1 MGSDLRASC
10 QASWRVEWAHLRRSW
25 LFLALALVQGLSF
38 LVLVSLFALTGSRA
52 PTALVNSDGSALSLQ
67 FVKDLKAAHDSFSI
81 RPMTAKLAQ
90 SELDAGDIVAII
102 KIPKGFGG
110 SVTRGQTA
118 LVQVELDNVD
128 TDMTDDIERAVPSA
142 IVLFGDQ
149 YHFPGIRVRSVEHD
163 EIAHDTGYIGYLVVS
178 ALALDVL
185 VVAGVV
191 AGAAVAR
198 EWESGTAMAWKTA
211 GSATG
216 FVLGKVAAAAAV
228 GALGII
234 PPLLLV
240 VLAYRVVPVH
250 WAGVIITLAGCCVL
264 FACVGAA
271 LGALTKRVVPAAAL
285 LFGLAIPL
293 YMDSG
298 ALEPERFD
306 GNKIWSLAHL
316 SPLYSVV
323 GVLEDVFHGLHVTPE
338 PVAVDAVVMGAWTV
352 AMFIIAGWLAGRRLS
367 A

>member
-1 MGSDLRASC
+1 MGSDLWASC
-10 QASWRVEWAHLRRSW
+10 RASWRVEWAHLRRSW
-25 LFLALALVQGLSF
+25 LFLALALVQGMSF
-38 LVLVSLFALTGSRA
+38 LALVSLFALTGSRA
-52 PTALVNSDGSALSLQ
+52 PTALINSDGSVVSRQ
-67 FVKDLKAAHDSFSI
+67 FINDLKAAHDSFSI
-81 RPMTAKLAQ
+81 RPMTAEQAQ
-90 SELDAGDIVAII
+90 SELDAGNIVAII
-102 KIPKGFGG
+102 KIPKGFGA
-110 SVTRGQTA
+110 SIAHGQTA

-142 IVLFGDQ
+142 IVLFGDH
-149 YHFPGIRVRSVEHD
+149 YDFPGIRVRTAEHD
-163 EIAHDTGYIGYLVVS
+163 EIPHDTGYIEYLVVS

-216 FVLGKVAAAAAV
+216 FVLGKVAAAAGV
-228 GALGII
+228 GAIGVI
-234 PPLLLV
+234 PPFLLV
-240 VLAYRVVPVH
+240 VLAYRVVPLH
-250 WAGVIITLAGCCVL
+250 WGGVIATLAGCCVL
-264 FACVGAA
+264 FACTGAA

-306 GNKIWSLAHL
+306 GNKIWTLAHL

-338 PVAVDAVVMGAWTV
+338 PVAVDAVVMGAWTL
-352 AMFIIAGWLAGRRLS
+352 AMFITAGWLAGRRLS
-367 A
+367 T